1 MEGNVA
7 GKRNRGKPIQRWEK
21 DITDK
26 FGTMAA
32 ASRVAEDKR
41 HLGSDVLQR
50 IRSQKT
56 GLQTN

>member
-7 GKRNRGKPIQRWEK
+7 GKRNRGKSIQRWEK

-41 HLGSDVLQR
+41 NLGSEPVTSCRGYALR
-50 IRSQKT
+50 R
-56 GLQTN
+56 